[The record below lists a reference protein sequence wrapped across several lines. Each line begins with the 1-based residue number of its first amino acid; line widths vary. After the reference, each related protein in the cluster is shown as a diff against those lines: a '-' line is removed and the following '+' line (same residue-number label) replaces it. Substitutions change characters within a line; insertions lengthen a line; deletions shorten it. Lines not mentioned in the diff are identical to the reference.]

1 MKPILLILCALF
13 FSFTS
18 IAQIPMDSLYRD
30 NTRWINFADY
40 TARTHGSPTGL
51 TNGSVVLEYKIS
63 GDSIINND
71 TFKKLYVK
79 KLYHIMEPWN
89 SPTFQSKSVYIGRLR
104 IDGRKLYYTNDS
116 SIQICY
122 DKSGN
127 LNTIGTEVLIA
138 DWGLNI
144 GDTFKAGLYTSGV
157 VKNIYPQTLPS
168 GQTINSYV
176 VYKYNQGFNDTLL
189 EGIGNSGSLFYAS
202 CTLPDELGTLTE
214 FKYYNL
220 CFFADGIYYHSD
232 AKSKYMNWYLMQNCF
247 DQSKLGLSNINV
259 SDNNFLIVPNP
270 SNGVFFIK
278 GIAGSAQTSINVYNN
293 LGQQIFTK
301 TINGNNINTEIQ
313 LNNST
318 PGIYTISIRSGDIV
332 KHEKLIVQ

>member
-1 MKPILLILCALF
+1 MKPISLILVLLSLSLA
-13 FSFTS
+13 SV
-18 IAQIPMDSLYRD
+18 AQIPMDILYRD
-30 NTRWINFADY
+30 NSRWINFADY

-79 KLYHIMEPWN
+79 RLYHNMESWN

-138 DWGLNI
+138 DWGLNV
-144 GDTFKAGLYTSGV
+144 GDTFKAGLYSKI
-157 VKNIYPQTLPS
+157 VKNIYPKTLPS

-176 VYKYNQGFNDTLL
+176 VYRYNQGFNDTLL

-232 AKSKYMNWYLMQNCF
+232 AKSKYLNWYLMQNCF
-247 DQSKLGLSNINV
+247 DESKLDILSTDATNSNLTIA
-259 SDNNFLIVPNP
+259 PNP
-270 SNGVFFIK
+270 SNGIFSIK
-278 GIAGSAQTSINVYNN
+278 GIAGSAQTSINIYNN

-332 KHEKLIVQ
+332 KHEKLIIQ